1 MQRVNSSVW
10 LSQAIHSFIYWIAS
24 VGKEIELCCMQVAQF
39 RFIEVG
45 GLFKL
50 KPIYWI
56 KPLYLQIIILCRNS
70 SVDSCVHDFMQS
82 VMICKVFFAVFF
94 PGIGAISFCNTS
106 HFIKLN
112 TSIIRVSSKALR
124 KKGERTVEEEH
135 QYNVRSVKKIEIHKS
150 RLAFCPFFR
159 A

>member
-10 LSQAIHSFIYWIAS
+10 LSQAIHFFIYWIAS
-24 VGKEIELCCMQVAQF
+24 VREEIKLCCMQVAQF

-94 PGIGAISFCNTS
+94 LGFGAISFCNTS

>member
-10 LSQAIHSFIYWIAS
+10 FSQVFSIHSFIHRIAS
-24 VGKEIELCCMQVAQF
+24 VEKEIELCCMQVAQF

-56 KPLYLQIIILCRNS
+56 KPLYLQIIILCRNI

-82 VMICKVFFAVFF
+82 VMICKVCFAVFF
-94 PGIGAISFCNTS
+94 PGFGAFSFRNTS

-124 KKGERTVEEEH
+124 KKT
-135 QYNVRSVKKIEIHKS
+135 NA
-150 RLAFCPFFR
+150 L
-159 A
+159 